1 MKRQNRQQSNRH
13 SPNQEMSYGYL
24 MASSALHWH
33 YSRNACSNSPV
44 NI

>member
-1 MKRQNRQQSNRH
+1 
-13 SPNQEMSYGYL
+13 

-44 NI
+44 NISKLS